1 MPCVRGEV
9 FQFVAR
15 GEGHGQRG
23 PRFAVVLQPSY
34 LALSTLVIAP
44 MSTSARH
51 ALFRPEVTVLNR
63 KTLVLCEQT
72 TAVNAERLTKPVGS
86 LTVQEMQRVD
96 EALRLVL
103 DL

>member
-1 MPCVRGEV
+1 MRCVRGEV

-34 LALSTLVIAP
+34 LTLSTVLIAP
-44 MSTSARH
+44 TSTSARPT
-51 ALFRPEVTVLNR
+51 LFRPQVTVLNR

-72 TAVNAERLTKPVGS
+72 TAVNAERLTKSVGF
-86 LTVQEMQRVD
+86 LTVEEMQDVD